1 MSRAYRPKSQDLTH
15 LSQTAKQGLANLAL
29 EGIVPSDASLT
40 DLQLLDS
47 GQISVEEYLKR
58 AVKRAKAA

>member
-1 MSRAYRPKSQDLTH
+1 MSRAYRPKSQDLTN